1 MSGGPDA
8 IRRRV
13 IAYGRVQGVFFRAAL
28 KELAG
33 QRGISGSVRN
43 RGDGSLEAVFEGPSA
58 AVEDMVAYCAEGPDA
73 ARVSRLDVVEEEPQG
88 IAGFTAR

>member
-1 MSGGPDA
+1 LSGGPDV

-13 IAYGRVQGVFFRAAL
+13 VAYGRVQGVFFRAAI
-28 KELAG
+28 KQLAG
-33 QRGISGSVRN
+33 QRGVSGSARN
-43 RGDGSLEAVFEGPSA
+43 RGDGSVEAVFEGPGA
-58 AVEDMVAYCAEGPDA
+58 AVEDMVAFCAEGPDQ